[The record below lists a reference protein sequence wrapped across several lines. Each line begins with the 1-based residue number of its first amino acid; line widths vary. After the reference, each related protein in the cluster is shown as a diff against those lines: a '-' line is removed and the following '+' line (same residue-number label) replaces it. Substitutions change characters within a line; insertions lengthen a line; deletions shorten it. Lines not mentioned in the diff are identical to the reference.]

1 MSSEKALNEL
11 RKATLASYLGKAGA
25 AVRTNTSLAR
35 GFEDEHYK
43 DMAVANKHSPY
54 NVNGVEKDPEVYKKA
69 EMRMKANDEL
79 SKKFKLGAK
88 NRIKGIA
95 RAGRLLAKEET
106 IEEGK
111 NPSKFDEAVVNEF
124 SSSTLAK
131 VAQKRYQQAQAA
143 LKAED
148 FGGYVKGMKKSI
160 KAGDAMTPKSGWS
173 PEDDPVKKEEIV
185 ISPQEKY
192 RQIKE
197 ARMAKAQK
205 SATTHHNYYVVH
217 DDLQKAS
224 KALKKAGIPH
234 SVADHSKAPVDHSVV
249 SVRHNHTDAADAAL
263 NKHGVDFGGR

>member
-25 AVRTNTSLAR
+25 AVRTNTSL
-35 GFEDEHYK
+35 GTDFENDYYSN
-43 DMAVANKHSPY
+43 MAVANKHSPY

-79 SKKFKLGAK
+79 SKKFKLAAK
-88 NRIKGIA
+88 NRVKGIA
-95 RAGRLLAKEET
+95 RAGRILAKEET

-111 NPSKFDEAVVNEF
+111 NPSKFDEAVVNEV

-131 VAQKRYQQAQAA
+131 VAQKRYAQAA

-148 FGGYVKGMKKSI
+148 YGGYVNGMKKSI
-160 KAGDAMTPKSGWS
+160 KAGNAMTPKSGWS

-185 ISPQEKY
+185 VSPQEKY

-205 SATTHHNYYVVH
+205 SATTHHNYYVYH